1 MKLFNNV
8 KSFVKSKVSKLFI
21 VYVALAGFAT
31 IVDFAVLFIMTSV
44 FNIWYLLSA
53 TISYFC
59 GMLTNFTL
67 NKVLNFKNKSKFLFR
82 QFLLFSV
89 VALIGL
95 ALNNLILFVLVDI
108 VKTRINIAPEYDKI
122 WLFFAKCVSVF
133 IVMFWSFIGHKKITF
148 NLLK

>member
-1 MKLFNNV
+1 MV
-8 KSFVKSKVSKLFI
+8 KSENSTLFI
-21 VYVALAGFAT
+21 KYVFLAGIAT
-31 IVDFAVLFIMTSV
+31 AVDFGVLFFLTNIIG
-44 FNIWYLLSA
+44 IWYLLSA
-53 TISYFC
+53 TLSYFC

-67 NKVLNFKNKSKFLFR
+67 NKIFNFKNKSKFIFR
-82 QFLLFSV
+82 QFLLFII

-95 ALNNLILFVLVDI
+95 GINNLILYFLVDI
-108 VKTRINIAPEYDKI
+108 VKVWFAIPQSYDRI